1 MPIFQE
7 TRTTEI
13 EDVLEPGRGGSR
25 ARSGGR
31 RGGARFGTRFESAR
45 VSEVQGAIQQ
55 APYGTELSSEEL
67 AAHRAVLLSQKQVD
81 LESTIDRHDDMV
93 RRNSP
98 QRLTNSLLPGQ
109 GIVSYGKLQKY
120 DSV

>member
-1 MPIFQE
+1 MPIFKE

-13 EDVLEPGRGGSR
+13 EDVVEPGRGGSR

-31 RGGARFGTRFESAR
+31 RGGARFGSAR
-45 VSEVQGAIQQ
+45 VSEVQDAIQQ
-55 APYGTELSSEEL
+55 APYGTEFSSEEL

-93 RRNSP
+93 RRNFASTVDE
-98 QRLTNSLLPGQ
+98 LTPSRSGNCFIWKTSE
-109 GIVSYGKLQKY
+109 I
-120 DSV
+120 

>member
-13 EDVLEPGRGGSR
+13 EDVLRPGRGGSR

-93 RRNSP
+93 RRNFASTVDE
-98 QRLTNSLLPGQ
+98 LTPSRSGNCFIWKTSE
-109 GIVSYGKLQKY
+109 I
-120 DSV
+120 